1 MQVDEASEVLQRYMN
16 AKEDKDL
23 DALVSCWHPDIEVVH
38 PMRPDRNWQGL
49 DTYRQIWGM
58 IWERSPEGQYEV
70 VTSDVIGNRIYLET
84 VRESSDGTM
93 IPCMNIFEVQD
104 GKIRRARVYTD
115 KPTRDGV
122 SIDGFAHQVDPVPG
136 TAT

>member
-1 MQVDEASEVLQRYMN
+1 VDEASEVLQRYMK
-16 AKEDKDL
+16 AKEDRDL

-49 DTYRQIWGM
+49 DTYRQIWAM
-58 IWERSPEGQYEV
+58 IWERAPEGRYEV

-84 VRESSDGTM
+84 VREASDGTM

-122 SIDGFAHQVDPVPG
+122 SIDGFAHQVDPVSG
-136 TAT
+136 AAT